1 MMAEEEGGRRR
12 ACGGPDAHFCHSTL
26 PYMGCSHGS
35 RGRTNQR
42 LRTRSL
48 SVPFALSL
56 NPRRLPPIHSVS
68 RASVLAYGGR
78 MLAAVARVVLAAG
91 LALCE
96 RVCACAARRG
106 CDDVTARARTDGLF
120 ARARPAPCLLGS
132 PAAGDVDRLRGRGCP
147 PRARSRERPT
157 RANGNAATCKGW
169 VRCTGLEPTRRNGR
183 SLSRSR
189 RHRYISSHSP
199 SFLSALLLHQPTPSA
214 AFCSSHPPTI
224 SHGCPRHCPCTY
236 SPTQISLR
244 SLRPDSSPFSPP
256 AWRPYRRQRPQAL
269 RLRKGA
275 PGTPSSVPSPLPS
288 LISLRHSSPF
298 P

>member
-1 MMAEEEGGRRR
+1 
-12 ACGGPDAHFCHSTL
+12 
-26 PYMGCSHGS
+26 MGCSHGS

-56 NPRRLPPIHSVS
+56 NPRRLPPTHSVS
-68 RASVLAYGGR
+68 RVCRASVLAYGGR

-96 RVCACAARRG
+96 RAVDAGVRMPTDAMTSRPGRAQTACSLARGPRPACWEARLPATLTGCVDEAAHRAHARARGRRGRTGTQRLVRAGCAARASSPRDG
-106 CDDVTARARTDGLF
+106 TA
-120 ARARPAPCLLGS
+120 
-132 PAAGDVDRLRGRGCP
+132 DRCP
-147 PRARSRERPT
+147 DPGVIDISRPT
-157 RANGNAATCKGW
+157 RPA
-169 VRCTGLEPTRRNGR
+169 
-183 SLSRSR
+183 
-189 RHRYISSHSP
+189 
-199 SFLSALLLHQPTPSA
+199 FFSALLLHQPTPSA

-288 LISLRHSSPF
+288 LISLRHSSPS